1 MGLWSSE
8 PISYAYLWL
17 AGRLVALA
25 GLLGYPMSLESQGL
39 VVCLSVC
46 QLVRSVEQ
54 QQLVFLLTA

>member
-46 QLVRSVEQ
+46 QLVS
-54 QQLVFLLTA
+54 